1 MGPIA
6 RTFIN
11 METYWRRFAMVVY
24 PKDFIGL
31 FSRYVMRASHDQ
43 PLWVRSARSL
53 NWKAAVRREFLISDS
68 SRLNSGPS

>member
-1 MGPIA
+1 
-6 RTFIN
+6 
-11 METYWRRFAMVVY
+11 MVVY